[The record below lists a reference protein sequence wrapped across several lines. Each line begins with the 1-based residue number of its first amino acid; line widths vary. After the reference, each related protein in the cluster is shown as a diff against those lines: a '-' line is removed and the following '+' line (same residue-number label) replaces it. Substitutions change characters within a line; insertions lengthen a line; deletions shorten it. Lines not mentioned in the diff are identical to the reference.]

1 METKN
6 SKSNAAFLHWMKPII
21 IALKELGGQG
31 KPQEVRSIIAKNEHL
46 TEEELSETRGK
57 NNVNKFENEVAFA
70 RNYLV
75 LGGYLDKSVYGMWKL
90 TEQGWNVDMTDELA
104 SDIFK
109 QGMAEMNGKRNSK
122 ADYRWVEFYM
132 NFADVLLQYK
142 NNRFELIEKIREVY
156 SSINFK
162 LPKLETDNNIVDID
176 PFTIFALFN
185 KGITN
190 DNKTKI
196 LRAIAKIFNV
206 KADVPTAFDGIPVV
220 NNLRATFY
228 YFKGDRGELD
238 IDNLWN
244 LFSYAIRYADALNNL
259 DKNNLEKCYD
269 EVKKQKGINWNITI
283 GLYWIRPYT
292 YINLDSC
299 NRAFLSDMDNMPHYY
314 TTIFA
319 NINKGL
325 PDGANYLFMCE
336 QARNA
341 LKNEEYPYHN
351 FPELSY
357 YAWKSTNQDAAD
369 SGTISSNNVDLNV
382 NETRYWIYS
391 PGDNACMWDEFYNLG
406 IMGIGWDDV
415 KNLKEFAS
423 KEEIKDYMKT
433 IRDPSYSYKNN
444 AHCLWQFANE
454 IRVGDIIFAKK
465 GIHKIIGKGVVTSDY
480 IYDPE
485 RKDYKHIRKVKW
497 TNKGEWEHPGQAAMK
512 TLTDISSYTD
522 YVHKLLD
529 LFAEETPEEIVEQ
542 KEIKYPLYTKDDF
555 LNEVYMDEGTYNILT
570 GLLETKY
577 NVILQG
583 APGVG
588 KTFAAKRLAYSIMGQ
603 KDTSRVVMIQ
613 FHQSYSYEDFI
624 QGYRPSKDGFELEN
638 GVFYK
643 FCKEAEE
650 DNERPYFFIIDEI
663 NRGNLSKI
671 FGELMMLIEKDK
683 RGEKIKLLYSNEW
696 FTVPK
701 NVRIIGMMN
710 TADRSLALMDYAL
723 RRRFAFFD
731 FSPAFSSDG
740 FKNYLSEKNSAK
752 LEKLISVVESL
763 NNAISDDESLGE
775 GFRIGHSYFCTD
787 KEITDDLLKSIVE
800 YEIIP
805 LIKEYWFDEPSKIR
819 DWSANLRSAIK

>member
-21 IALKELGGQG
+21 IALKELDGQG

-75 LGGYLDKSVYGMWKL
+75 SGGYLDKSVYGMWKL

-109 QGMAEMNGKRNSK
+109 QGMAEMKGKRNSK

-142 NNRFELIEKIREVY
+142 NNRFDLIEKIREVY

-190 DNKTKI
+190 DNRIKI
-196 LRAIAKIFNV
+196 LRAIAKIFNI
-206 KADVPTAFDGIPVV
+206 KADVPIAFDGVPVV
-220 NNLRATFY
+220 NNLKATFY
-228 YFKGDRGELD
+228 YFKGERDAKD
-238 IDNLWN
+238 IDNLWE
-244 LFSYAIRYADALNNL
+244 LFDNAIQYSNALSEPYKSNMQ
-259 DKNNLEKCYD
+259 KSYD
-269 EVKKQKGINWNITI
+269 EVRKQKGVNWNITM
-283 GLYWIRPYT
+283 GLYWIRPNIF
-292 YINLDSC
+292 INLDSR
-299 NRAFLSDMDNMPHYY
+299 NREFLNDVDNMPHYF
-314 TTIFA
+314 TSIFA
-319 NINKGL
+319 NVNKGL
-325 PDGANYLFMCE
+325 PDGASYFFMCE

-341 LKNEEYPYHN
+341 LKNEEYPYHS

-357 YAWKSTNQDAAD
+357 YAWKSTKEENDNDNPTTPVD
-369 SGTISSNNVDLNV
+369 SNIK
-382 NETRYWIYS
+382 ETNYWIYS
-391 PGDNACMWDEFYNLG
+391 PGDNASMWEEFYKSG

-415 KNLKEFAS
+415 TDLKGFSS
-423 KEEIKDYMKT
+423 KEKIKEYMKKVY
-433 IRDPSYSYKNN
+433 DPSYSYKNN

-454 IRVGDIIFAKK
+454 IKVGDVIFVKK
-465 GIHKIIGKGVVTSDY
+465 GMHKIIGKGIVTSDY
-480 IYDPE
+480 IYDTS
-485 RKDYKHIRKVKW
+485 RSTYKHIRKVDW
-497 TNKGEWEHPGQAAMK
+497 QNKGEWEHPGQAVMK
-512 TLTDISSYTD
+512 TLTNISAYPD
-522 YVHKLLD
+522 YVQKLLA
-529 LFAEETPEEIVEQ
+529 LFAEDTSETVSEQ
-542 KEIKYPLYTKDDF
+542 KEIKYPLYSKDDF
-555 LNEVYMDEGTYNILT
+555 LNEVYMDEDTYNTLT
-570 GLLETKY
+570 ELLEAKY

-603 KDTSRVVMIQ
+603 KDTSRIAMVQ

-624 QGYRPSKDGFELEN
+624 QGYRPSKDGFELVN
-638 GVFYK
+638 GTFYK

-671 FGELMMLIEKDK
+671 LGELMMLIEKDK

-696 FTVPK
+696 FTVPQ

-723 RRRFAFFD
+723 RRRFAFFE
-731 FSPAFSSDG
+731 FAPAFSSEG
-740 FKNYLSEKNSAK
+740 FKNYLAEKDSPK
-752 LEKLISVVESL
+752 LEKLIAAVESL
-763 NNAISDDESLGE
+763 NSTISTDESLGD
-775 GFRIGHSYFCTD
+775 GFRIGHSYFCSDDEVTD
-787 KEITDDLLKSIVE
+787 EWLKSVVE
-800 YEIIP
+800 YEVIP
-805 LIKEYWFDEPSKIR
+805 LIKEYWFDEPTKVR
-819 DWSANLRSAIK
+819 DWSATLRSAIK